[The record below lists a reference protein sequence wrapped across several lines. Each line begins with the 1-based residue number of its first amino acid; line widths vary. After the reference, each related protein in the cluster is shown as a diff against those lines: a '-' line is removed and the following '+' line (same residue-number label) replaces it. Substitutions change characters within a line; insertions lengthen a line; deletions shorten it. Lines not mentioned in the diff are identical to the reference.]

1 MLSPRIF
8 SVIAIAV
15 FLTTGTGDSSKDC
28 VYTLYIQTGW
38 GITAGTNSKISATL
52 GDSMG
57 RSVWAPDLE
66 DWGLMGWDHDYFER
80 ANLDIFAGRGPCF
93 RGPLCRLNLTSDGS
107 GAHHGWFCE
116 YVEVTS
122 TGPHTECS
130 QTLFYVN
137 QWLVS
142 NAPPYEMTAVI
153 DGCKGKGGPPRHGN
167 TGPLV
172 VGKPIG
178 SAPE

>member
-1 MLSPRIF
+1 M
-8 SVIAIAV
+8 
-15 FLTTGTGDSSKDC
+15 
-28 VYTLYIQTGW
+28 YTLYIQTGS
-38 GITAGTNSKISATL
+38 GIKAGTDAKISVTL
-52 GDSMG
+52 GDAMG

-80 ANLDIFAGRGPCF
+80 ANLYIFTGRGPCI

-116 YVEVTS
+116 YLEVTS
-122 TGPHTECS
+122 TGPHRECS

-137 QWLVS
+137 QWLADDV
-142 NAPPYEMTAVI
+142 PPYKLSAVI
-153 DGCKGKGGPPRHGN
+153 DGCSGKGGPTRHGN

-172 VGKPIG
+172 VGKPVG
-178 SAPE
+178 SASD